1 MLSNIMLSKEQQ
13 GLIACIASGILWG
26 VGVLFWPLLSYL
38 SPVSILSLRLIF
50 SFFFALVVVYLTS
63 RFDLVTS
70 LFQNKKTLQYLI
82 IATIFLCLNW
92 GFYIYAINS
101 EKAIEV
107 SLGYYLTPLMNIAFG
122 RIFFNDVLNKNQVI
136 AIGLVIIG
144 VSYGIISYGEI
155 PYLGLIIGSTF
166 AIYGFL
172 HKIINA
178 DAISLLFAET
188 MIILPFS
195 CLWLYAT
202 EPQYG
207 IIGYD
212 MGHYCLLVGTIFFTG
227 IPLILFT
234 YATITVRLTT
244 LGFMLY
250 LSPSINFLLAVF
262 YTHEAIK
269 PSDYI
274 TFPVVWIALCIYTFD
289 MLHKIKKVH

>member
-1 MLSNIMLSKEQQ
+1 MLSREQQ

-63 RFDLVTS
+63 RFNLVKS

-136 AIGLVIIG
+136 AIGLVIVG

-195 CLWLYAT
+195 CLWLYLT

-207 IIGYD
+207 IVGYS
-212 MGHYCLLVGTIFFTG
+212 MEHYCLLVGTIFFTG

>member
-1 MLSNIMLSKEQQ
+1 MLSREQQ
-13 GLIACIASGILWG
+13 GLMACIASGILWG

-50 SFFFALVVVYLTS
+50 SFFFALFVVYCTS
-63 RFDLVTS
+63 RFQSVIS
-70 LFQNKKTLQYLI
+70 LFQNKKTLKILI
-82 IATIFLCLNW
+82 FATIFLCLNW

-107 SLGYYLTPLMNIAFG
+107 SLGYYLTPLMSIALG
-122 RIFFNDVLNKNQVI
+122 RIVFNDVLNKNQII
-136 AIGLVIIG
+136 AIGLVIAG

-166 AIYGFL
+166 AVYGFL
-172 HKIINA
+172 HKVINA
-178 DAISLLFAET
+178 DAISLLLAET
-188 MIILPFS
+188 VIIFPFS
-195 CLWLYAT
+195 CLWLYFT
-202 EPQYG
+202 EPRYG

-212 MGHYCLLVGTIFFTG
+212 MSHYLLLAGTIFFTG

-234 YATITVRLTT
+234 FATVTVRMTT
-244 LGFMLY
+244 LGFVLY

-262 YTHEAIK
+262 YTHEAVK
-269 PSDYI
+269 SSDYI

-289 MLHKIKKVH
+289 MLQKVKKVR

>member
-1 MLSNIMLSKEQQ
+1 MLSREQQ

-38 SPVSILSLRLIF
+38 SPVSILSLRLIC
-50 SFFFALVVVYLTS
+50 SFFFAIFVVYFTS
-63 RFDLVTS
+63 RFSLVKS
-70 LFQNKKTLQYLI
+70 LFKNRKTLKNLC

-122 RIFFNDVLNKNQVI
+122 RIFFNDVLNKNQII
-136 AIGLVIIG
+136 AIGLVIVG

-155 PYLGLIIGSTF
+155 PWLGLIIGSTF
-166 AIYGFL
+166 AVYGFL

-195 CLWLYAT
+195 CLWLYFT
-202 EPQYG
+202 EPTYG

-212 MGHYCLLVGTIFFTG
+212 LNHYVLLFGTIFFTG

-234 YATITVRLTT
+234 YATTTVRLTT
-244 LGFMLY
+244 LGFLLY
-250 LSPSINFLLAVF
+250 LSPSINFLLAIF

-269 PSDYI
+269 ASDYI

>member
-1 MLSNIMLSKEQQ
+1 MLSREQQ
-13 GLIACIASGILWG
+13 GLFACIASGILWG

-38 SPVSILSLRLIF
+38 SPISILSLRLIF
-50 SFFFALVVVYLTS
+50 SFFFALFVVFTTS
-63 RFDLVTS
+63 RFDLVKS
-70 LFQNKKTLQYLI
+70 LFQNKKTLTNLI
-82 IATIFLCLNW
+82 LATIFLCLNW

-101 EKAIEV
+101 GQAIEV
-107 SLGYYLTPLMNIAFG
+107 SLGYYITPLINIAFG
-122 RIFFNDVLNKNQVI
+122 RIFFKDILNRNQI
-136 AIGLVIIG
+136 TAIGLVILG
-144 VSYGIISYGEI
+144 VGYGIVSYGEI
-155 PYLGLIIGSTF
+155 PYLGFIIGFTF
-166 AIYGFL
+166 AVYGFL

-195 CLWLYAT
+195 CLWLYLT

-212 MGHYCLLVGTIFFTG
+212 MNHYLLLAGTIFFTG

-234 YATITVRLTT
+234 YAAVTVRMTT

-262 YTHEAIK
+262 YTQEAIK
-269 PSDYI
+269 SSDYI
-274 TFPVVWIALCIYTFD
+274 TFPVVWIALCIYTYD

>member
-1 MLSNIMLSKEQQ
+1 MLSREQQ

-63 RFDLVTS
+63 RFDLVKS

-136 AIGLVIIG
+136 AIGLVVIG

-195 CLWLYAT
+195 CLWLYVT

-207 IIGYD
+207 IIGYN
-212 MGHYCLLVGTIFFTG
+212 MEHYCLLAGTIFFTG

-289 MLHKIKKVH
+289 MLHKIKKGH

>member
-1 MLSNIMLSKEQQ
+1 MLSREQQ
-13 GLIACIASGILWG
+13 GLIACIASGVLWG

-50 SFFFALVVVYLTS
+50 SFFFALFVVYFTS
-63 RFDLVTS
+63 RFDLVTA
-70 LFQNKKTLQYLI
+70 LFQNKKTLKNLCL
-82 IATIFLCLNW
+82 ATIFLCLNW
-92 GFYIYAINS
+92 GFYIYAINT

-144 VSYGIISYGEI
+144 VGCGIVSYGEI
-155 PYLGLIIGSTF
+155 PWLGLIIGSTF
-166 AIYGFL
+166 AVYGFL

-195 CLWLYAT
+195 CLWLYFT

-207 IIGYD
+207 IIGYG
-212 MGHYCLLVGTIFFTG
+212 MNHYILLFGTIFFTG

-234 YATITVRLTT
+234 YATVTVRLTT
-244 LGFMLY
+244 LGFLLY

-262 YTHEAIK
+262 YTHETIK
-269 PSDYI
+269 SSDYI
-274 TFPVVWIALCIYTFD
+274 TFPVVWIALCIYTID
-289 MLHKIKKVH
+289 MVQKMKKVH

>member
-1 MLSNIMLSKEQQ
+1 MLSREQQ
-13 GLIACIASGILWG
+13 GLIACIASGVLWG

-50 SFFFALVVVYLTS
+50 SFFFALVVVYCTS
-63 RFDLVTS
+63 RFDLVKS
-70 LFQNKKTLQYLI
+70 LFQNKKTLKNLI
-82 IATIFLCLNW
+82 LATIFLCLNW

-101 EKAIEV
+101 EKVIEV
-107 SLGYYLTPLMNIAFG
+107 SLGYYLTPLMSIAFG

-136 AIGLVIIG
+136 AIGIVIVG

-188 MIILPFS
+188 MIIFPFS
-195 CLWLYAT
+195 CLWLYVT

-212 MGHYCLLVGTIFFTG
+212 LSHYFLLIGTIFFTG

-234 YATITVRLTT
+234 FATITVRLTT
-244 LGFMLY
+244 LGFVLY
-250 LSPSINFLLAVF
+250 LSPSINFLLGVF
-262 YTHEAIK
+262 YTHEPIK
-269 PSDYI
+269 SSDYI
-274 TFPVVWIALCIYTFD
+274 TFPVVWIALCIYTID
-289 MLHKIKKVH
+289 MLHKTKKVHKHV

>member
-1 MLSNIMLSKEQQ
+1 MLSKEQQ

-50 SFFFALVVVYLTS
+50 SFFFALFVVYLTS
-63 RFDLVTS
+63 RFDLAIS
-70 LFQNKKTLQYLI
+70 LFKNQKTLKYLCL
-82 IATIFLCLNW
+82 ATVFLCLNW
-92 GFYIYAINS
+92 GFYIYAINT

-107 SLGYYLTPLMNIAFG
+107 SLGYYFTPLINIAFG
-122 RIFFNDVLNKNQVI
+122 RIFFNDVLNKNQII

-144 VSYGIISYGEI
+144 VSYGIVSYGEI
-155 PYLGLIIGSTF
+155 PWLGLIIGSTF

-195 CLWLYAT
+195 CLWLYFT

-212 MGHYCLLVGTIFFTG
+212 MSHYLLLFGTIFFTG

-244 LGFMLY
+244 LGFLLY

-269 PSDYI
+269 SSDYI